1 MDLARLPIA
10 DPFAQVSVESVS
22 AMCMRRSGF
31 EAKDKTTPNIQMNAM
46 VMFVAEV
53 LSAFS
58 AVSLEVSVITAEQ
71 IEQKTVHCTVEEE

>member
-53 LSAFS
+53 LSAFFRGEFG
-58 AVSLEVSVITAEQ
+58 SLGDHGGAN
-71 IEQKTVHCTVEEE
+71 